1 MTQIPLYFL
10 PGTQCDQQLWQ
21 GVFELLP
28 SRFNPTAIVLPQE
41 KSPLEIVHTLHQQL
55 SSIQQPEQSLNL
67 IGFSLGGYL
76 ASLYATCYP
85 EQLNKLL
92 IIANAPFSL
101 PTSELKI
108 RNQTLTYIKSHG
120 YKGMPIKRITQL
132 LANSNKDNIN
142 IINTITDMDKRCG
155 QVMLKQQLANTSE
168 RLNLIPQLI
177 NMPFDIQFIIGSED
191 KLVNVGKLKQ
201 ELAKSVEEI
210 ITRDISLDLI
220 DDCGHMIPLE
230 NPQAVAD
237 HIISFFS

>member
-28 SRFNPTAIVLPQE
+28 TRFNPTAIILPQE
-41 KSPLEIVHTLHQQL
+41 KSSFEIIHALHQQF
-55 SSIQQPEQSLNL
+55 SSVQQPKQSLNL

-76 ASLYATCYP
+76 SSLYATCYP
-85 EQLNKLL
+85 KQLHKLL

-120 YKGMPIKRITQL
+120 YKGMPTKRITQL
-132 LANSNKDNIN
+132 LADSNKDNTN
-142 IINTITDMDKRCG
+142 IINTISDMDKRCG
-155 QVMLKQQLANTSE
+155 QVMLEQQLANTSE

-177 NMPFDIQFIIGSED
+177 TMPFDIQFIIGSED
-191 KLVNVGKLKQ
+191 NLVNVSKLKQ
-201 ELAKSVEEI
+201 ELVKNVEGMN
-210 ITRDISLDLI
+210 TNNISLDLI

-237 HIISFFS
+237 HIVNFFS

>member
-237 HIISFFS
+237 HIVSFFS